1 MILLKILAV
10 IGLYIFFMLSVIIA
24 VSLGVAIGMKVAK
37 SE

>member
-1 MILLKILAV
+1 MILLKIFAV
-10 IGLYIFFMLSVIIA
+10 IGLYIFIMLSIIFA

>member
-24 VSLGVAIGMKVAK
+24 VSLGVAIGMKVTK